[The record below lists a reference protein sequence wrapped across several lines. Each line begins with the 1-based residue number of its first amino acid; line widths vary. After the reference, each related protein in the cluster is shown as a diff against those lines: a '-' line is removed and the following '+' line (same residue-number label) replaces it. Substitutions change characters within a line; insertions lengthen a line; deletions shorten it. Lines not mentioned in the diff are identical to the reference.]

1 MPPKQAKDFAIS
13 EDETFKLQGADA
25 SMAKKTAKDDS
36 VILNIDDE
44 DIVLSKNGRK
54 FLGQSSAL
62 TLDSSGFF
70 LFDVFKKLNRYFV
83 LHSNLKDQEKADFFH
98 LLGVMINSGVPVIR
112 SLKSLLNQVKVDSH
126 LYLVI
131 KDVLEKVES
140 GQSLSEALAYHPDEF
155 SEMEIGMIE
164 AGEAAG
170 QLNKALHNLATYI
183 ASKNEIKH
191 KIKSAMM
198 YPIVIVVLLFLVMTA
213 MMVFVIPKMKELF
226 DRASEQLPL
235 ITRIV
240 IGISD
245 FMNNYGGYLAAG
257 ILVFIL
263 LLMMWRKTDTG
274 RYVWDSMKIR
284 MPIFGKLFVKTY
296 ISRFAR
302 SLSNLLGSGVPIVK
316 GLEITASA
324 IGNDVYK
331 RRIFLAGEDVKQGIP
346 LAENLSDPKLFPVM
360 LANMVEVGEKTAQ
373 MDVILDKI
381 ANFYEEEVSTTVAG
395 IAKIIE
401 PIVLVLI
408 GLSVGAIAAAIML
421 PIMQLSNMAGS
432 F

>member
-1 MPPKQAKDFAIS
+1 MPKQAKDFAIS
-13 EDETFKLQGADA
+13 ENETFKLQGTD
-25 SMAKKTAKDDS
+25 SLAKKQPKENS

-54 FLGQSSAL
+54 FLGQESAL

-70 LFDVFKKLNRYFV
+70 LVDIFKKVNRYFV
-83 LHSNLKDQEKADFFH
+83 LNSKLKDQEKADFFH

-112 SLKSLLNQVKVDSH
+112 SLKSLMNQIKADSH
-126 LYLVI
+126 LYLVV

-140 GQSLSEALAYHPDEF
+140 GQSLSEAMAYHPTEF
-155 SEMEIGMIE
+155 SDMEIGMIE

-183 ASKNEIKH
+183 STKNDIKR

-198 YPIVIVVLLFLVMTA
+198 YPIAIIGLLVLVMIA

-226 DRASEQLPL
+226 DRASEELPL

-245 FMNNYGGYLAAG
+245 FMNVYGGYLAAG

-263 LLMMWRKTDTG
+263 LLMMWKKTDTG

-316 GLEITASA
+316 GLEITSSA

-331 RRIFLAGEDVKQGIP
+331 RRIILAGEDVKQGIP
-346 LAENLSDPKLFPVM
+346 LAENLSDPKLFPTM
-360 LANMVEVGEKTAQ
+360 LSNMIEVGEKTAQ
-373 MDVILDKI
+373 MDEILDKV
-381 ANFYEEEVSTTVAG
+381 AMFYEEEVSTTVSG
-395 IAKIIE
+395 ISKIIE

-408 GLSVGAIAAAIML
+408 GLSVGAIAAAIMM
-421 PIMQLSNMAGS
+421 PIMQLSNMAGN